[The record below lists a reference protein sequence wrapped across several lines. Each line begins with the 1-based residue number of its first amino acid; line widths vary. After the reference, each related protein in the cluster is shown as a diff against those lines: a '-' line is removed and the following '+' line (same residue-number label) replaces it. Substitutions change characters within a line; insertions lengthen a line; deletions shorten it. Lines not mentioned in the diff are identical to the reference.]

1 MHCDVLP
8 RRRAA
13 GQDLLA
19 IGRVVD
25 LARVA
30 GAADDAPAAEDA
42 EEPGEDTA
50 VLVRRPCGINEFSR
64 AGRRVDGG
72 EVDAVISARTP
83 TVTTGGAPGGHTGA
97 RLGHDGARDRGR
109 GLDDL
114 ALHNFTC
121 AR

>member
-42 EEPGEDTA
+42 EEPGEDAA
-50 VLVRRPCGINEFSR
+50 VLVRRPCGINRS
-64 AGRRVDGG
+64 VDGG
-72 EVDAVISARTP
+72 EIGFSVGDGVNRFP
-83 TVTTGGAPGGHTGA
+83 MTTG
-97 RLGHDGARDRGR
+97 D
-109 GLDDL
+109 
-114 ALHNFTC
+114 
-121 AR
+121 